1 MPAVRT
7 AWLIMLAT
15 NAIEYTCGTW
25 GSTYLV
31 MAKGLTPESGAIGLT
46 VYYAGMAMG
55 RFLSGVLSERIKT
68 WKRIWL
74 GIAVVA
80 AAVVILLLPLPAA
93 GAIAALCLIGLG
105 NGAIYPNL
113 IHLTPY
119 NFGKELSQAV
129 MGSQIAFAYIGVML
143 APPLVSMVCSLFDM
157 GVYPILLAVLTVLM
171 AVSIAVFAR
180 NLKKRGAYHTEV

>member
-1 MPAVRT
+1 MHNFYMIVVCTLVTMATRFLPF
-7 AWLIMLAT
+7 LIF
-15 NAIEYTCGTW
+15 NEHR
-25 GSTYLV
+25 
-31 MAKGLTPESGAIGLT
+31 KTPEIILYLGKVLPCAIMGMLV
-46 VYYAGMAMG
+46 VYCLKDTA
-55 RFLSGVLSERIKT
+55 FLSAPFGIPEL
-68 WKRIWL
+68 L

-80 AAVVILLLPLPAA
+80 LAVVILLLPLPAA

-105 NGAIYPNL
+105 NGAIYPNF

-143 APPLVSMVCSLFDM
+143 APPLVSLVCGLFDM
-157 GVYPILLAVLTVLM
+157 GVYPILLAVLTVVM

-180 NLKKRGAYHTEV
+180 NLKKRGAYDTEV